1 MNKRAVRI
9 VVIVVVVAAVVWLGG
24 QALWHAIEVMHGAG
38 R

>member
-1 MNKRAVRI
+1 MNRRSLRI
-9 VVIVVVVAAVVWLGG
+9 VMIVVVVAAVVWLGG